1 MPFSFLSTPIANGA
15 SDSKPNLAIP
25 CAFAFPFQAQSRHTM
40 RVRFAIS
47 IEISPYHAHSFFYL
61 KPILAI
67 PCAFALPS
75 QSKSRHTMR
84 IRFSISGPV
93 SPYQSHSFS
102 YLGGAISPFSLNCLI
117 SRARPS
123 PFLII
128 HAHHLLMCLT
138 SFRASYPMLWVQ
150 WVGGIIS

>member
-1 MPFSFLSTPIANGA
+1 MRVRFSVSSQISPYHARSFFHL
-15 SDSKPNLAIP
+15 KPSLAIP
-25 CAFAFPFQAQSRHTM
+25 CAFALPSQSKSRHTM
-40 RVRFAIS
+40 RIRFS
-47 IEISPYHAHSFFYL
+47 TSSPFSPYHARSLFHL
-61 KPILAI
+61 KPSLAI

-138 SFRASYPMLWVQ
+138 SLRASYPMLWVQ
-150 WVGGIIS
+150 